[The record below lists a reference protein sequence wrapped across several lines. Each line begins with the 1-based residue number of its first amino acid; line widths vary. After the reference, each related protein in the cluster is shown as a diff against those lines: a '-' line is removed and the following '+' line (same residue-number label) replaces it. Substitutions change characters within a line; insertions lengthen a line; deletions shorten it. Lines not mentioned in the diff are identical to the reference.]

1 MATIKKR
8 EIPLVV
14 QAYKLQHYF
23 PDSKWIIDTCGN
35 RLVWKGVLQPTNLGQ
50 RYQIKMT
57 YNRGKH
63 PDVYVIDPN
72 PLVLPN
78 GAEKLEHVY
87 DTKKQH
93 LCIYY
98 RMAKEW
104 DANKLIADTII
115 PWTSE
120 WLMHY
125 EYWVATGTWHG
136 RGIEH

>member
-1 MATIKKR
+1 MATIKKH

-23 PDSKWIIDTCGN
+23 PDSKWTIDNCGS
-35 RLVWKGVLQPTNLGQ
+35 RLVWKGTLQPTDLSGS
-50 RYQIKMT
+50 YKIKLI
-57 YNRGKH
+57 YKRNEH
-63 PDVYVIDPN
+63 PDVYVIEPDP
-72 PLVLPN
+72 LTLAK

-87 DTKKQH
+87 DTRKQH

-98 RMAKEW
+98 RKAKEW
-104 DANKLIADTII
+104 NTDKFIADTVI

-125 EYWVATGTWHG
+125 EYWVATGIWYG
-136 RGIEH
+136 GGIEH